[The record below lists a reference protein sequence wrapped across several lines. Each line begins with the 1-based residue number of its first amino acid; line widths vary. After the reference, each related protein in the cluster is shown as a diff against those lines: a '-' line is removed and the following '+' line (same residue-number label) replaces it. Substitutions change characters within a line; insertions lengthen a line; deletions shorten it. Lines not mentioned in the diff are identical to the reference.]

1 MTNNY
6 RPIGRKHAKAK
17 TWKLNVHKLIAML
30 VLPTVIVTCIELNY
44 YYFQPNWNFIAALVG
59 GVTLWIVSFVV
70 CSWLDIK

>member
-6 RPIGRKHAKAK
+6 KPIGRKHAKAK

-30 VLPTVIVTCIELNY
+30 VFPTVIVTCMELNY
-44 YYFQPNWNFIAALVG
+44 AYFQPDWNPFIAFIG
-59 GVTLWIVSFVV
+59 GITIWIVGFVV